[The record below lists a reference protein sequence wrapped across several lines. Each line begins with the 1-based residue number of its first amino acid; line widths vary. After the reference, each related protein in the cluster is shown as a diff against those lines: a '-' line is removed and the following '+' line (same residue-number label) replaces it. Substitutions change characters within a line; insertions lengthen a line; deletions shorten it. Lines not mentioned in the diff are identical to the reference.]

1 MPTPPSER
9 RYGAKTTA
17 ERRAERRARLLDA
30 AVEAFGTTGYR
41 GTSIEQLCS
50 AAGISTRNF
59 YEEFRTRELLLIELH
74 DQLNA
79 RALEAVVAAIA
90 EIDPDDFPGRAHA
103 GAHAYFRVMT
113 ADRRWTRIALVESV
127 GVSPEAEAHRR
138 AAIDRFAAVLQLET
152 ARLAEAG
159 LLPRRDHRLTAVA
172 VVGAVNGLIN
182 TWSADV
188 DWGDRVH
195 AVADEAARIIVVALQ
210 A

>member
-1 MPTPPSER
+1 MSSPSTDR
-9 RYGAKTTA
+9 RYGAKTAT
-17 ERRAERRARLLDA
+17 ERRAERRTRLIAA
-30 AVEAFGTTGYR
+30 AVEAFGTSGYR

-59 YEEFRTRELLLIELH
+59 YEEFANRELLLIELH

-90 EIDPDDFPGRAHA
+90 QVDPDDFPGRAHA

-113 ADRRWTRIALVESV
+113 ADRRWARIALVESV

-159 LLPRRDHRLTAVA
+159 LLPRRDYRLTSVA
-172 VVGAVNGLIN
+172 IVGAINGLIN
-182 TWSADV
+182 TWSADA
-188 DWGDRVH
+188 DWGDHVH
-195 AVADEAARIIVVALQ
+195 EVADEAARIIVVTTAG
-210 A
+210 